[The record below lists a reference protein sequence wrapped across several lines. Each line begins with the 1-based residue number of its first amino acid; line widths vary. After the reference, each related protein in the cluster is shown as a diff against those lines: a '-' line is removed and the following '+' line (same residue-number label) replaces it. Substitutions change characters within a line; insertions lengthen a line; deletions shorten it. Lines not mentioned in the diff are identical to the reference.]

1 MAALA
6 ATPEP
11 QAQGNPAGAVRL
23 IIPIAAGGTS
33 DVLARLIA
41 DRLKVDLGRA
51 VVVDNRPGAYGR
63 TAIEALKH
71 AAPDG
76 DTLLLAPIA
85 VPVLAPL
92 LYKQLGFEPMTDLGP
107 VTQITTYEFAFAV
120 ATEQSARSLPD
131 FIEWARGH
139 PARSTFG
146 TPGAGSI
153 PHLLGTLLAKGAGIE
168 LLHVPYRSAALVET
182 DLIGGRIA
190 AGISA
195 ESDFT
200 ALYRAGRLRIL
211 ATSGRQRSRLF
222 PDVPTFRELGFETV
236 EGAGWHAIFAPA
248 GTPKAVIDRWSASI
262 RTALGNP
269 ELREKLI
276 ALGLQPT
283 GTTPEQ
289 LSAIIVSSTEHWGR
303 IIKATG
309 FSGQ

>member
-23 IIPIAAGGTS
+23 IVPIAAGGTS

-63 TAIEALKH
+63 TAIEALNH

-107 VTQITTYEFAFAV
+107 VAQITTYEFAFAV
-120 ATEQSARSLPD
+120 AAEQSARSLPD

-153 PHLLGTLLAKGAGIE
+153 PHLLGTLLAKRSGIE

-211 ATSGRQRSRLF
+211 ATSGRLRSRLF
-222 PDVPTFRELGFETV
+222 PEVPTFRELGFETV

-262 RTALGNP
+262 RAALGNP
-269 ELREKLI
+269 ELREKLM

-289 LSAIIVSSTEHWGR
+289 LSEIMVSSTDHWGR